1 MVSGVLI
8 CRGVPPWAPPF
19 RPRCG
24 APTEGRPYKLGHHPM
39 VSLLIAASILLI
51 LSSSG
56 FAQTNTKREG
66 AQSVKLYL
74 RKGWSIQS
82 SAQVKEKG
90 DALSQN
96 EFQPQKWYPA
106 TVPSTIVGT
115 LVEHKVYPEPLVG
128 QNLRLMPG
136 CSYPIGANFA
146 NLPMP
151 EESPFRVTWWY
162 RTQLRIP
169 ASYHGQ
175 HIWLHLDGINFR
187 ANIWLNGQQ
196 IANSDQI
203 AGTFRTHELNITEF
217 VKAGALNTLAIEVFP
232 PQPDDLGWTWVDWN
246 PTPPDKNMGIFRD
259 VYLTTSGPVTLRY
272 PQVVTHF
279 DLPSLETAHLT
290 VNAEAYNASGREVEA
305 TLLGRIEGIRF
316 SEKVKLGPGET
327 KSVSFTPEQF
337 TQLRL
342 SHPRVWW
349 PVHLGEQNLYDLQME
364 LESDGKVSDRQNTR
378 FGIRQTGAEMNEQNH
393 LVFKINGRNLLVRGG
408 GWASDMFLRFSPE
421 RLRTEFQYVKDM
433 NLNTIRLEGQLQPD
447 HFYDLAD
454 EYGILIMAGWC
465 CCSHWEHWTHRDDY
479 KQGPVW
485 DKEDYEVAAKS
496 QADQIRRLRNHPSLL
511 VWFNGSDNPPPKDV
525 EQTYVEIIKK
535 YNWPNPFVSSA
546 TAKPAELTGASG
558 VKMEGPYEWVPPSYW
573 MLDKTGGGAHGF
585 ATEISPGPAV
595 PPIESLQRM
604 IPKEH
609 LWPIDEYWNY
619 HA

>member
-1 MVSGVLI
+1 MI
-8 CRGVPPWAPPF
+8 
-19 RPRCG
+19 
-24 APTEGRPYKLGHHPM
+24 
-39 VSLLIAASILLI
+39 SLLIAASILLI

-56 FAQTNTKREG
+56 FTQTNTKREG
-66 AQSVKLYL
+66 SQSAKLYL

-90 DALSQN
+90 DVLSQN

-115 LVEHKVYPEPLVG
+115 LVEDKVYPEPLVG

-259 VYLTTSGPVTLRY
+259 VFLTSSGPVTLRY
-272 PQVVTHF
+272 PQVVTLL
-279 DLPSLETAHLT
+279 DQPSLDKAHLT
-290 VNAEAYNASGREVEA
+290 INAEVYNATDIEVTG
-305 TLLGRIEGIRF
+305 TLSARIERLNF
-316 SEKVKLGPGET
+316 SQNVTLGPHET
-327 KSVSFTPEQF
+327 RSVTFSPDEFP
-337 TQLRL
+337 QLNFSRPRL
-342 SHPRVWW
+342 WW
-349 PVHLGEQNLYDLQME
+349 PVHMGTANLYQLAME
-364 LESDGKVSDRQNTR
+364 FETGGRISDRQ
-378 FGIRQTGAEMNEQNH
+378 
-393 LVFKINGRNLLVRGG
+393 
-408 GWASDMFLRFSPE
+408 
-421 RLRTEFQYVKDM
+421 
-433 NLNTIRLEGQLQPD
+433 
-447 HFYDLAD
+447 
-454 EYGILIMAGWC
+454 
-465 CCSHWEHWTHRDDY
+465 
-479 KQGPVW
+479 
-485 DKEDYEVAAKS
+485 
-496 QADQIRRLRNHPSLL
+496 
-511 VWFNGSDNPPPKDV
+511 
-525 EQTYVEIIKK
+525 
-535 YNWPNPFVSSA
+535 
-546 TAKPAELTGASG
+546 
-558 VKMEGPYEWVPPSYW
+558 
-573 MLDKTGGGAHGF
+573 
-585 ATEISPGPAV
+585 
-595 PPIESLQRM
+595 
-604 IPKEH
+604 
-609 LWPIDEYWNY
+609 
-619 HA
+619 